1 MIMADNIN
9 VKLGQFIKLTRMKK
23 SITQEE
29 LAWRCQVNVNT
40 LGRIERAEID
50 LKFSTLNKIFS
61 ELGLIFAE
69 IDSL

>member
-1 MIMADNIN
+1 MADDIS

-29 LAWRCQVNVNT
+29 LAWRCQINVNT

-50 LKFSTLNKIFS
+50 LKFSTLNKLLKELQLTFS
-61 ELGLIFAE
+61 DLEFL
-69 IDSL
+69 S